1 MHEFDLNNI
10 RSNFSILEEKIYNKP
25 LVYFDNAATTQKPH
39 IVINTLDKFYT
50 VKNSN
55 IHRGIYYLSQQ
66 ATDAYEK
73 AREIIKNFMNAKH
86 EHEIIFTR
94 GTTESINLVASTFSK
109 AFLNEGDNIIIS
121 AMEHHSNLVPWQMA
135 CNEKKAKLKVLPFDE
150 NGEIDLELLSK
161 LIDFNTKLIAITHVS
176 NTLGTVNPVKKII
189 EIAHKYNIPVLI
201 DGAQAI
207 AHTKVDVTE
216 LDCDFYCFSGHKLY
230 GPTGIGV
237 LYGKEEWLN
246 KLPPYQY
253 GGEMIDR
260 VTFEHTTFNVLPFKF
275 EAGTAHISGALGLAS
290 AVNFVQS
297 IGFENIEKHET
308 ELLNYATKKS
318 QEIEGMR
325 IYGNAQHKASLITF
339 TIEGLHHFDIGTLLD
354 KFGIA
359 VRTGHFCT
367 QPIMDIFQV
376 SGMVRASFAM
386 YNTKEEIDFFFES
399 LNKVIKMLR

>member
-94 GTTESINLVASTFSK
+94 GTTESFSK